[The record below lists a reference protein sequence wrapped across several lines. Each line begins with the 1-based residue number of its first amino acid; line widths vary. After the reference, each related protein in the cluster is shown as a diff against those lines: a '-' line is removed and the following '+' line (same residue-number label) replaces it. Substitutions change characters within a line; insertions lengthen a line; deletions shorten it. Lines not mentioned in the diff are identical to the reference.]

1 MTLPSDASNPQ
12 PKTWLEVKLHQT
24 LREAQWIP
32 AALAALLIAIV
43 APEWERSV
51 LPGATP
57 ALFFAAVGLLAL
69 SVVLHAPPVF
79 WRLPRRAKQGAW
91 LLLLAAFFT
100 GAATLSDTQRAYEQ
114 TPEGAKAA
122 AAREEN
128 ERYEADAAR
137 ERAKVEEQEASQAA
151 AGERSAEN
159 RREAEACFSGDRL
172 PNLEKTVR
180 DGLHNPAAFEHVQT
194 EVIVPGSDTSTVMMT
209 FRAEN
214 GFGAIRTA
222 HVTAKLATGGCAV
235 SDISEPEQN

>member
-1 MTLPSDASNPQ
+1 MTLPTDAPSPQ

-32 AALAALLIAIV
+32 AALAALPIAISGSDWKR
-43 APEWERSV
+43 AF
-51 LPGATP
+51 LPGANP
-57 ALFFAAVGLLAL
+57 ALFFAAIALLAVA
-69 SVVLHAPPVF
+69 VVLHVPPVF

-91 LLLLAAFFT
+91 ALLVAAFIT
-100 GAATLSDTQRAYEQ
+100 WIAAISDTQGAYER

-122 AAREEN
+122 AVRDEN
-128 ERYEADAAR
+128 ARYEADAAR
-137 ERAKVEEQEASQAA
+137 ERAKTEEQEASQAE

-159 RREAEACFSGDRL
+159 RRQAETCFSGDRL
-172 PNLEKTVR
+172 PDLEKAVR

-194 EVIVPGSDTSTVMMT
+194 EVIVPGADTSTVMMT

-222 HVTAKLATGGCAV
+222 HVTATLATDGCAV
-235 SDISEPEQN
+235 SDISEPEQH